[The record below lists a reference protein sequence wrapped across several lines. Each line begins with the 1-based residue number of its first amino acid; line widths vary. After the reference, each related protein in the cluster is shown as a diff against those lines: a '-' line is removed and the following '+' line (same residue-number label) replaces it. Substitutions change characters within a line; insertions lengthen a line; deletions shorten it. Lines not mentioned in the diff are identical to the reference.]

1 MANRLDGKVAII
13 SGGARGQGE
22 TEARRFV
29 AEGARVVVA
38 DLLDDEAGAVAAA
51 LGRDAISAHLDVTR
65 AADWAAAVD
74 ACCAAFGNPT
84 VLVNNAGILGLTPVR
99 GGDGTDAEAQFR
111 RIVDVNLV
119 GAYLGIR
126 AVADAMVAAGG
137 GSIVNV
143 SSVAGLRGVG
153 GMAAYSA
160 SKFGLRGLTK
170 TAAVE
175 LAPFAIR
182 VNSVHPGGVDTPML
196 AGVDNSGF
204 ADRPIPRKAT
214 ADEIANLVL
223 FLASDESSFSTGSE
237 FVADGGATA

>member
-1 MANRLDGKVAII
+1 MTSRLEGKVAII

-22 TEARRFV
+22 CEARRFV

-38 DLLDDEAGAVAAA
+38 DVLDGEGETVTRSLGDAATY
-51 LGRDAISAHLDVTR
+51 AHLDVTR
-65 AADWAAAVD
+65 AADWAATVD
-74 ACCAAFGNPT
+74 ACLAAFGDPT
-84 VLVNNAGILGLTPVR
+84 VLVNNAGILGLTPIR
-99 GGDGTDAEAQFR
+99 GGTEAEFR
-111 RIVDVNLV
+111 RILDVNLV
-119 GAYLGIR
+119 GAFLGVQ
-126 AVADAMVAAGG
+126 AVAEAMIAAGG

-143 SSVAGLRGVG
+143 SSVAGLRGAP
-153 GMAAYSA
+153 GMSAYSA

-175 LAPFAIR
+175 LAPFGIR
-182 VNSVHPGGVDTPML
+182 VNSVHPGGVATPML
-196 AGVDNSGF
+196 AGVDDSGF

-214 ADEIANLVL
+214 AEEIANLVL

>member
-1 MANRLDGKVAII
+1 MTSRLEGKLAII

-22 TEARRFV
+22 CEARRFV

-38 DLLDDEAGAVAAA
+38 DVLDAEAKAVADSLGYAA
-51 LGRDAISAHLDVTR
+51 TWAHLDVTS
-65 AADWAAAVD
+65 AADWAATVD
-74 ACCAAFGNPT
+74 ACIATFGNPT
-84 VLVNNAGILGLTPVR
+84 VLVNNAGVLGMTPIR
-99 GGDGTDAEAQFR
+99 GGDEAEFR
-111 RIVDVNLV
+111 RILDVNLV
-119 GAYLGIR
+119 GAFLGVR
-126 AVADAMVAAGG
+126 AVAEAMIAAGG

-143 SSVAGLRGVG
+143 SSVAGLRGAP
-153 GMAAYSA
+153 GMSAYSA

-175 LAPFAIR
+175 LAPFGIR
-182 VNSVHPGGVDTPML
+182 VNSVHPGGVATPML
-196 AGVDNSGF
+196 AGVDDSGF

-223 FLASDESSFSTGSE
+223 FLASDESTFSTGSE